1 LLEVEQQAVSSVLG
15 DDVGTSDDGFAEG
28 SQEGAQEGFQAAEK
42 AHRSVGQ
49 SVEYWDMKT

>member
-1 LLEVEQQAVSSVLG
+1 MMA
-15 DDVGTSDDGFAEG
+15 
-28 SQEGAQEGFQAAEK
+28 SQKIHKKVHRRDSKWWAAEK